1 VNVVFLKGGAFPEI
15 GKDPQEII
23 DIINEEEEQFLKTL
37 ARGRRLFERTIIK
50 LTDTVVPGDVAWRL
64 YDTYGFP
71 LDLTQL
77 MSEERNL
84 TVNMEE
90 YEAAKAQAQIIARGK
105 GSGVDDAV
113 NLDVHAI
120 SELRSKGVALTDDSF
135 KYSYKADSNG
145 EYKFEPIAAEVVA
158 LRLNQ
163 QFVTEVT
170 SGSQC
175 GIILDK
181 TCCYAE
187 QGGQTYDLGFMV
199 KVGDE
204 VSSTV

>member
-1 VNVVFLKGGAFPEI
+1 
-15 GKDPQEII
+15 
-23 DIINEEEEQFLKTL
+23 
-37 ARGRRLFERTIIK
+37 
-50 LTDTVVPGDVAWRL
+50 
-64 YDTYGFP
+64 
-71 LDLTQL
+71 
-77 MSEERNL
+77 
-84 TVNMEE
+84 
-90 YEAAKAQAQIIARGK
+90 
-105 GSGVDDAV
+105 
-113 NLDVHAI
+113 
-120 SELRSKGVALTDDSF
+120 
-135 KYSYKADSNG
+135 
-145 EYKFEPIAAEVVA
+145 VVA